1 VTTVVATIPARK
13 SVSVGAYDRV
23 FYGGSAIAMAV
34 TVFIGFAPTYYLR
47 SWFGAPPT
55 VTGATTLSP
64 LAQLHGALFTA
75 WVVLFIVQTALI
87 ASRRT
92 HVHRRLGV
100 AGAVLAAAMVVVGAR
115 AAIASAARGG
125 APPGV
130 DPLAFLSIPLF
141 DMLLFATFVGAALLR
156 RRERETH
163 KRLMLVA
170 YISLMAAPIARFPGL
185 NAYGP
190 LAFFGLAF
198 MFLLMGIIYDAAS
211 RRRVHPAYIWGGVVL
226 VLSVPVRLMVS
237 GTAAWNAIAVFLT
250 R

>member
-1 VTTVVATIPARK
+1 
-13 SVSVGAYDRV
+13 
-23 FYGGSAIAMAV
+23 M
-34 TVFIGFAPTYYLR
+34 
-47 SWFGAPPT
+47 
-55 VTGATTLSP
+55 SP

-87 ASRRT
+87 ASHRT

-100 AGAVLAAAMVVVGAR
+100 AGAVLAAAIVVVGAR

-130 DPLAFLSIPLF
+130 DPLGFLCIPMF
-141 DMLLFATFVGAALLR
+141 DMLLFATFVGAALWR
-156 RRERETH
+156 RRGRETH

-185 NAYGP
+185 IAYGP